1 MSPDARVLVSGG
13 SDRFIRVWDLS
24 LVVRA
29 RRMEINRARAL
40 WSDGRLRR
48 TRTKRMSSSSSAG
61 SGGSSNG
68 TTGIWDGA
76 GGVVKAFHVSREH
89 RQHTLENLFA
99 LPEIIYAKVVMYL

>member
-1 MSPDARVLVSGG
+1 VWEILSEARPPGAAPPAAEADFEAHCGVIFSMCMSPDARVLVSGG

-68 TTGIWDGA
+68 TTGIWDG
-76 GGVVKAFHVSREH
+76 
-89 RQHTLENLFA
+89 
-99 LPEIIYAKVVMYL
+99 